1 MEKLPILP
9 GSVALAAVVIL
20 CLLLGGGNEIKRF
33 TVKDPTKERNMTAVC
48 GPGWPVTKNQSHSFF
63 LLKQI
68 SWFVHFF
75 IGRHYWHSA
84 STPNTHGDEICGGNC
99 FPINRKNQFSLFKFL
114 GVCCSHD
121 LSDIR
126 WTCVLLVQLYD
137 VWSARCIHMVQRC
150 HSSSCRLSFTRVVRY
165 T

>member
-63 LLKQI
+63 
-68 SWFVHFF
+68 
-75 IGRHYWHSA
+75 YW
-84 STPNTHGDEICGGNC
+84 N
-99 FPINRKNQFSLFKFL
+99 KSL
-114 GVCCSHD
+114 D
-121 LSDIR
+121 LSIF
-126 WTCVLLVQLYD
+126 LLVGIIDTRPLHRTHTEMKFVAEIVFQLIE
-137 VWSARCIHMVQRC
+137 RINFLF
-150 HSSSCRLSFTRVVRY
+150 SSSLEFVVPTIWATY
-165 T
+165 DEPVCY